1 MGKRVL
7 CCGTFD
13 YLHPGH
19 ISFLKQAARLGT
31 ELFVVVA
38 RDENVKRLKGRYPDH
53 GEEERVGR
61 LKKVEVANEVHLG
74 HSGSHFLQIVEEL
87 QPDII
92 ALGYDQVPPAG
103 LAESFPLCQIV
114 ILDSHHPEKYK
125 STLLRQAKAAH

>member
-61 LKKVEVANEVHLG
+61 L
-74 HSGSHFLQIVEEL
+74 
-87 QPDII
+87 
-92 ALGYDQVPPAG
+92 
-103 LAESFPLCQIV
+103 
-114 ILDSHHPEKYK
+114 
-125 STLLRQAKAAH
+125 